1 MSQAGELYVSDT
13 ERQLQVFR
21 PDSGGVFRYLRSIHL
36 GLEGQSICF
45 LNGSLIVQGLSAEDQ
60 ALIHLYDLQGSQV
73 RSFGHLYSS
82 PNVSLNEELGYGQI
96 ACDEERETIYYAP
109 STAIGEVRAYS
120 AQGHLE
126 WRAKFSGYRSNEITD
141 MPDMGYRVAVSPDGA
156 HSLIG
161 LSILPGKG
169 LLVQWTYR
177 TLQELKDREAYGS
190 VISFLLNPETGAP
203 LPLGNDLPPIRAV
216 GSAVALVGLEDPA
229 PRFEVR
235 PLR

>member
-1 MSQAGELYVSDT
+1 VHVYDAQGL
-13 ERQLQVFR
+13 QLQ
-21 PDSGGVFRYLRSIHL
+21 
-36 GLEGQSICF
+36 
-45 LNGSLIVQGLSAEDQ
+45 
-60 ALIHLYDLQGSQV
+60 
-73 RSFGHLYSS
+73 SFGRLYSS
-82 PNVSLNEELGYGQI
+82 QNVLLNQELGYGQI
-96 ACDEERETIYYAP
+96 ACDEERSLIYYAP
-109 STAIGEVRAYS
+109 SAAIGEIRAYS
-120 AQGHLE
+120 ASGRLA
-126 WRAKFSGYRSNEITD
+126 WRTTFDGSRSNIITD

-161 LSILPGKG
+161 LLILPGKG

-177 TLQELKDREAYGS
+177 TLQELKDRQAYGT

-203 LPLGNDLPPIRAV
+203 LPLGNGLPPIRAV